1 MGDLLEE
8 MILQRLQ
15 GHMVR
20 ESGLSENQF
29 GFRKGRSTVDAI
41 QAVVYIVTK
50 ARIGTDERK
59 GFCALISIDI
69 RNAFNTVRWDLP
81 AVTSI
86 IGFADDALV
95 CAADDVRILELRINE
110 SVWRAKCWLDSWCLK
125 MIPEK
130 TEPLLVTDRRSFQ
143 YPKIVFGEHE
153 IEWEKIIKYLRVQ
166 LARRLSFGEHLQ
178 IATAKLIQFF
188 SFLTIPM
195 IIHIDK
201 VLLTSAESKHFLFTY
216 QLVTHYL
223 LMWVHRNAKMDD
235 F

>member
-195 IIHIDK
+195 IIHIDR